1 VNGAEIT
8 LERRSRRPLRLLAVL
23 VLVFLVGIG
32 CTRVFQFTLPL
43 LNYMF
48 VAALLCFPFTAIRP
62 LSQLSRWPRLA
73 GFILLVPLLLICV
86 LLMVISLSCGR
97 LELHHG
103 RADSAIQVV
112 DSVEQDGYTVHLLWD
127 IGPPVGST
135 LLWVEQEKLIVPGLQ
150 FVRIVDTFDGENPS
164 GKLTSEGMSTIR
176 LRIPP
181 TTYCPEEINRVYRL
195 KRWVY
200 F

>member
-1 VNGAEIT
+1 
-8 LERRSRRPLRLLAVL
+8 
-23 VLVFLVGIG
+23 LVFLVGIG
-32 CTRVFQFTLPL
+32 CTQVFRFTVPL
-43 LNYMF
+43 LNYIF

-73 GFILLVPLLLICV
+73 GFILLVPLLLMCV

-103 RADSAIQVV
+103 RPDSAIQVV
-112 DSVEQDGYTVHLLWD
+112 DSVQQDGYAVRLLFD

-135 LLWVEQEKLIVPGLQ
+135 LLWVQQERPIVPGLLL
-150 FVRIVDTFDGENPS
+150 VKVVDTFDNENPN
-164 GKLTSEGMSTIR
+164 GKLTSEGRSAIR
-176 LRIPP
+176 LRMPP
-181 TTYCPEEINRVYRL
+181 TSYRPEDVNRIYRL

>member
-1 VNGAEIT
+1 M
-8 LERRSRRPLRLLAVL
+8 
-23 VLVFLVGIG
+23 
-32 CTRVFQFTLPL
+32 FQFTMPL
-43 LNYMF
+43 LNYIF

-112 DSVEQDGYTVHLLWD
+112 DNIEQDGYTVHLLWD
-127 IGPPVGST
+127 AGPPLVST
-135 LLWVEQEKLIVPGLQ
+135 FLWVQQEKPILPGLQ
-150 FVRIVDTFDGENPS
+150 LVRVVDTFDGENPS
-164 GKLTSEGMSTIR
+164 GKLTSEGISNIR

-181 TTYCPEEINRVYRL
+181 TSNRPEEVNRVYRL